1 MVCAFGVRQ
10 RWTTTKKRGGN
21 TDSPLW
27 PTRFRRAAFLP
38 PTRQIAFSFPPKKTR
53 IAKWGNF
60 NTNHGWVGPPPR
72 SKIRD
77 AICSPFT
84 PKRSSLRL
92 ETRRKA
98 RWCTAT
104 LRACGC
110 GEIEAGCRSLHSFL
124 VFLGAK
130 IKTWSLLGAFFFLSK
145 KNNHPTP
152 PRAGS
157 TQEPRRHFTTSRTP
171 PLQRQPRATG
181 QCRYPRGEAKTEQ
194 HRRRVPHGQQVK
206 KFLLSAVCASKETF
220 PNTAGALL
228 PSL

>member
-1 MVCAFGVRQ
+1 MPFAHLLRRNEARCAWRHGERPGGARQ
-10 RWTTTKKRGGN
+10 PCARV
-21 TDSPLW
+21 
-27 PTRFRRAAFLP
+27 AV
-38 PTRQIAFSFPPKKTR
+38 
-53 IAKWGNF
+53 AKL
-60 NTNHGWVGPPPR
+60 R
-72 SKIRD
+72 RD
-77 AICSPFT
+77 AAPFIHFWFSWEQ
-84 PKRSSLRL
+84 KSR
-92 ETRRKA
+92 
-98 RWCTAT
+98 
-104 LRACGC
+104 
-110 GEIEAGCRSLHSFL
+110 
-124 VFLGAK
+124 LGAC
-130 IKTWSLLGAFFFLSK
+130 LEHFFFLSK

-171 PLQRQPRATG
+171 PLQSQPRATG